1 MEFYDDTHNTSF
13 STSMSNGFNV
23 GIHSDFERELA
34 HSSSYFGKPFPHQ
47 ISLSDSE
54 LCDIMLWKAL
64 HDEERDYGMS
74 IVVAAATSDSI
85 ILMGD
90 TRTIYNGALRNNQG
104 PKTDRKRKIFCL
116 DNNLFMAVTGN
127 DIFEGNY
134 LPNYI
139 IVEKPKDIDSAIFAI
154 KNIIVMK
161 HRGVE
166 DLNVRFSFI
175 QYNAAGEYLDFA
187 SCAASNS
194 SINIWPFRL
203 PVQELQAHSGSVVIS
218 SGVTWVSNLIADTV
232 FPNDTEKTVDMLDRL
247 ISTAM
252 CMEQNTKMKA
262 IGGGID
268 KIIFNYKTGR
278 MKTDFFS
285 EPLPEHV

>member
-1 MEFYDDTHNTSF
+1 MSFNTNM
-13 STSMSNGFNV
+13 TNGFSVNF
-23 GIHSDFERELA
+23 HSDFERELA
-34 HSSSYFGKPFPHQ
+34 HSSSNFGKPCSHQ

-90 TRTIYNGALRNNQG
+90 TRTISSRISWNH
-104 PKTDRKRKIFCL
+104 PVCKTDRKRKIFYL
-116 DNNLFMAVTGN
+116 GNNLFMTVTGT
-127 DIFEGNY
+127 DVLERNY

-139 IVEKPKDIDSAIFAI
+139 ISEKPTDIDSAILAI
-154 KNIIVMK
+154 KNKIVMEYNCK
-161 HRGVE
+161 VDFGAAI
-166 DLNVRFSFI
+166 NFI
-175 QYNAAGEYLDFA
+175 QYNAAEDYLDFA
-187 SCAASNS
+187 SCDVNESGVTVRPA
-194 SINIWPFRL
+194 RL
-203 PVQELQAHSGSVVIS
+203 SAQEIQTHSELDKLS
-218 SGVTWVSNLIADTV
+218 SGVTWAQNLITNTV
-232 FPNDTEKTVDMLDRL
+232 IPNDTEKAVDMLDHL
-247 ISTAM
+247 ISTAIF
-252 CMEQNTKMKA
+252 MEKDTRQKA

-268 KIIFNYKTGR
+268 KIIFNYRTGE